1 MMKVNAYLA
10 KIKIILVII
19 VTNHADALEDVR
31 MMEDVLMMMNFVK
44 INIIMETLVNFNA
57 LELTKIVTNVI
68 EEKKNVYLVKSIL
81 SMIFIVIN
89 HVKIVLV
96 DVILREYVRIKH
108 IAKMI
113 YFMEINV
120 INPVR
125 K

>member
-1 MMKVNAYLA
+1 MMKLNAYLA

-96 DVILREYVRIKH
+96 DVILREYVRI
-108 IAKMI
+108 
-113 YFMEINV
+113 
-120 INPVR
+120 
-125 K
+125 